1 MALPLER
8 LFTAESYERIVAK
21 VDGELAP
28 DHAMPKNYEK
38 NYELQLHHKNGN
50 LRWLEV
56 SSRSMLDDDGISARL
71 VGIARDITDS
81 KAMQLELAEREEN
94 Y

>member
-8 LFTAESYERIVAK
+8 LFTAESYERIVAT

-38 NYELQLHHKNGN
+38 NYELQLHHKTATCDG
-50 LRWLEV
+50 
-56 SSRSMLDDDGISARL
+56 SRSARAPCWTTTASRP
-71 VGIARDITDS
+71 G
-81 KAMQLELAEREEN
+81 
-94 Y
+94 